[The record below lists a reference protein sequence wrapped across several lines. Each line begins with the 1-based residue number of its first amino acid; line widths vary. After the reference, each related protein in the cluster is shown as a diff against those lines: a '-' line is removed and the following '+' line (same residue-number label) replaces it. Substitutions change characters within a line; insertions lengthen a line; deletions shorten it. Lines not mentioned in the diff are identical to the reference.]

1 MSERQARAW
10 ALALTSAAFLM
21 VTLDALVV
29 VTALPAIQRDLH
41 ASVGTL
47 EWTVNAF
54 TLAYAAGIITAA
66 SLGDRFG
73 RRRIFTAGIAV
84 FTAASAA
91 CALAPSTGF
100 LVAARAVQ
108 GAGAAMV
115 MPLSLTLLAAAFPA
129 ERRATIV
136 GIWGGIA
143 GLGVA
148 GGPLVGGAIT
158 QGLNWHWI
166 FWINVPIGIA
176 AATLARVKLPESR
189 GPATSIDLRGV
200 ALIGGGATALVWGL
214 TRAGDLG
221 WASAPA
227 IVFIAAGLLLI
238 AAFVAWQRRAR
249 DPMMPLRL
257 FASRT
262 FAAANATAFLMSA
275 TIFAAAFLVVQ
286 YFQFALGNSPLDAGL
301 RLLPW
306 TATPLVVAP
315 LAGLLSDRI
324 GPRLVLASGML
335 LQGTGLIW
343 VAALNT
349 TATAYPSFIAPL
361 VIAGTGISMALPVA
375 PAAALSAAPPADL
388 GKASGINST
397 LQRFGSAFGVAIAAA
412 VFTAN
417 GHIATPASFT
427 AGLRP
432 ALVAAAALSFAGVL
446 TALAVGAA
454 TRTGSGSPH
463 GQLRTAAEP
472 AQTPTATSAPA
483 EH

>member
-1 MSERQARAW
+1 MSERRARGW

-73 RRRIFTAGIAV
+73 RRRIFAGGIAL

-91 CALAPSTGF
+91 CALAPSSGL

-115 MPLSLTLLAAAFPA
+115 MPLSLTLLTAAFPA
-129 ERRATIV
+129 ARRGTVV

-148 GGPLVGGAIT
+148 GGPLVGGAVT

-176 AATLARVKLPESR
+176 ATFLARLKLAESR
-189 GPATSIDLRGV
+189 GPATSIDLPGV
-200 ALIGGGATALVWGL
+200 ALAGGGAIALVWGL

-221 WASAPA
+221 WASAQA
-227 IVFIAAGLLLI
+227 VTFIAAGLALI

-249 DPMMPLRL
+249 APMVPLRL

-286 YFQFALGNSPLDAGL
+286 YFQFALGNSPLSAGL

-324 GPRLVLASGML
+324 GPRLVLATGML
-335 LQGTGLIW
+335 LQGAGLIW
-343 VAALNT
+343 VAALAT
-349 TATAYPSFIAPL
+349 TSTAYPSFVAPL
-361 VIAGTGISMALPVA
+361 VMAGTGISMALPVA
-375 PAAALSAAPPADL
+375 PATALSAVPPADL

-412 VFTAN
+412 VFTAH
-417 GHIATPASFT
+417 GHLGTPASFT

-446 TALAVGAA
+446 TALAVGA
-454 TRTGSGSPH
+454 TSRTSAGGPH

-472 AQTPTATSAPA
+472 ARTPTATSAPA